1 MLPFSDKNRLIGMVN
16 RKIYPFY
23 LRKMVVIF
31 RNIHYNIVIHDPM
44 PSPHDRSSVRGVCQN
59 LSYDLI
65 KTVTFWSHFYRKSL
79 FNEFQKDKGDNFG
92 LMVISLL

>member
-1 MLPFSDKNRLIGMVN
+1 
-16 RKIYPFY
+16 
-23 LRKMVVIF
+23 
-31 RNIHYNIVIHDPM
+31 M
-44 PSPHDRSSVRGVCQN
+44 PSPHNRSSVRGVCQN

-92 LMVISLL
+92 LMVIGLL